1 MSYNISEDLKST
13 FHLATLRNE
22 AAKDLNASEWKK
34 FQQIKTRHDDLR
46 RFEQRAHEME
56 YKTRVEVA
64 RKRIINKA
72 GAKNKDFKHRWF
84 GNDQFDKS
92 ATNRQA
98 HRNVRGQHHQL
109 MAGIDKME
117 ARDITK
123 LLDTC
128 EKRNQLRDKPKHDF
142 EQATDRRGR
151 DGLPQDRRQPRP
163 RNRDR

>member
-1 MSYNISEDLKST
+1 MSFNISEELKRTFDLASLK
-13 FHLATLRNE
+13 HLASKN
-22 AAKDLNASEWKK
+22 LNANERKAYSKITE
-34 FQQIKTRHDDLR
+34 RYGDLR

-56 YKTRVEVA
+56 YDTRVEVA
-64 RKRIINKA
+64 RKRIINQA

-98 HRNVRGQHHQL
+98 HRNVRAQHGQL

-123 LLDTC
+123 LLDVS
-128 EKRNQLRDKPKHDF
+128 EKRNQLRDKPRHDF
-142 EQATDRRGR
+142 EQATDRRAMH
-151 DGLPQDRRQPRP
+151 GLPQDRRQTRP